1 MSGKPEGPREARQG
15 RQGRPGVPEAAKS
28 EAPEAAGR
36 GGPETVKPGEPG
48 RARRGGP
55 GELAFYPWLL
65 LVYPPISDLVAGQVR
80 PVPPAALGIAAFAVL
95 YVLCIRLSFRDR
107 RRAAAVVLAGLL
119 VVAFLLL
126 AGFAHNWFYLAPLM
140 TIACGAVLRGRSV
153 YLLLTTLTLALVVV
167 MWRAGASWASI
178 SLATWGTATGGLV
191 VSIVLKLFS
200 VIAELQETREEL
212 ARAAVAEE
220 RLRFSRDLHDL
231 LGHTLSV
238 MVVKAE
244 AVRRLAPRDGEAAA
258 RQAADIEA
266 VGRKAL
272 TEVRAAV
279 TGYRGRGL
287 AAELA
292 SARTV
297 LADADIAATVTVTG
311 ERPAPEADALLG
323 WAVREGVTNVV
334 RHSAAR
340 TCEITLE
347 GTMLEIRDDGRGRG
361 GSPFGNGLRGLTERV
376 VALGGTLET
385 RDRDGFLLRVTL
397 P

>member
-1 MSGKPEGPREARQG
+1 MRQG
-15 RQGRPGVPEAAKS
+15 RRTARP
-28 EAPEAAGR
+28 APPAR
-36 GGPETVKPGEPG
+36 RSW
-48 RARRGGP
+48 RARRREWSWGGGRRGP

-65 LVYPPISDLVAGQVR
+65 IVYPPVSDLAAGQVR
-80 PVPPAALGIAAFAVL
+80 PAAPAALGVAAFAVL
-95 YVLCIRLSFRDR
+95 YVLCIRFSFRDR
-107 RRAAAVVLAGLL
+107 RRAAVAALAGLL

-126 AGFAHNWFYLAPLM
+126 AGFAHHWFYLAPLM

-153 YLLLTTLTLALVVV
+153 YLLLTVLTLALVVV
-167 MWRAGASWASI
+167 MWRAGASWPSI

-212 ARAAVAEE
+212 ARVAVAEE

-244 AVRRLAPRDGEAAA
+244 AVRRLAPRDAGAAA

-266 VGRKAL
+266 VGREAL

-297 LADADIAATVTVTG
+297 LADADIALTLNVTG
-311 ERPAPEADALLG
+311 DRPAPEADALLG

-361 GSPFGNGLRGLTERV
+361 GSPPGNGLRGLTERV
-376 VALGGTLET
+376 VASGGTLEAL
-385 RDRDGFLLRVTL
+385 DRDGFLLRVTL

>member
-1 MSGKPEGPREARQG
+1 MSGKAAGPL
-15 RQGRPGVPEAAKS
+15 
-28 EAPEAAGR
+28 EAPRVADRTEDREGRRMAARRRGPGR
-36 GGPETVKPGEPG
+36 GGREQ
-48 RARRGGP
+48 

-65 LVYPPISDLVAGQVR
+65 IVYPPISNLAAGQVR
-80 PVPPAALGIAAFAVL
+80 PVLPAALGVATFAIL

-107 RRAAAVVLAGLL
+107 RRAAAVALAGLL
-119 VVAFLLL
+119 AVSFLLL

-140 TIACGAVLRGRSV
+140 TIACGVVLRGRSV
-153 YLLLTTLTLALVVV
+153 YLLLTVLTLALVAV
-167 MWRAGASWASI
+167 MWRAGASWANI
-178 SLATWGTATGGLV
+178 SLATWGTTAGGLV

-200 VIAELQETREEL
+200 VITELQETREEL
-212 ARAAVAEE
+212 ARVAVAEE

-244 AVRRLAPRDGEAAA
+244 AVRRLAPRDAEAAA

-266 VGRKAL
+266 VGREAL

-292 SARTV
+292 SARTALV
-297 LADADIAATVTVTG
+297 DAGIAVTVTVTG

-334 RHSAAR
+334 RHSAADS
-340 TCEITLE
+340 CEIILE

-361 GSPFGNGLRGLTERV
+361 GSPLGNGLRGLTERA

-385 RDRDGFLLRVTL
+385 HDRDGFLLRVTL

>member
-1 MSGKPEGPREARQG
+1 MSGKPEGPRETRQV
-15 RQGRPGVPEAAKS
+15 RRAEPGVPETAD
-28 EAPEAAGR
+28 PQ
-36 GGPETVKPGEPG
+36 GPETADPRRPG
-48 RARRGGP
+48 RVRRAGGP

-65 LVYPPISDLVAGQVR
+65 IVYPPISDLAAGHVR
-80 PVPPAALGIAAFAVL
+80 PALPAALGVVTFAAL

-107 RRAAAVVLAGLL
+107 RRAATVALAGLL
-119 VVAFLLL
+119 LVAFLLL

-140 TIACGAVLRGRSV
+140 TIACGVVLRGRSV
-153 YLLLTTLTLALVVV
+153 YLLLTALTLALVVV
-167 MWRAGASWASI
+167 MWRAGASWSSI

-200 VIAELQETREEL
+200 LIDELQETREEL
-212 ARAAVAEE
+212 ARVAVAEE

-266 VGRKAL
+266 VGREAL

-292 SARTV
+292 SARTA
-297 LADADIAATVTVTG
+297 LADADIAATVTVTDD
-311 ERPAPEADALLG
+311 RPAPEADALLG

-340 TCEITLE
+340 TCVITLE

-361 GSPFGNGLRGLTERV
+361 GRPPGNGLRGLTERV